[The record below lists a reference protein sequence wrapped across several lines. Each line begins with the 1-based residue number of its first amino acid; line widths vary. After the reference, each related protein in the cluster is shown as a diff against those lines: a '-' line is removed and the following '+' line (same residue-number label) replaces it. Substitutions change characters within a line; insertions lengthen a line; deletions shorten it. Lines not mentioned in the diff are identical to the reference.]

1 MKKRCQHC
9 ALCKQPLTPE
19 IGYKKKSGAAE
30 YAPYCRPCNRLVAWT
45 KLQNGKSDDTL
56 KQYLKEL
63 QFRVSW
69 TLELMRRR
77 GIKPERR

>member
-1 MKKRCQHC
+1 M
-9 ALCKQPLTPE
+9 
-19 IGYKKKSGAAE
+19 II
-30 YAPYCRPCNRLVAWT
+30 
-45 KLQNGKSDDTL
+45 

-77 GIKPERR
+77 GIKPEWTGIKKKEV